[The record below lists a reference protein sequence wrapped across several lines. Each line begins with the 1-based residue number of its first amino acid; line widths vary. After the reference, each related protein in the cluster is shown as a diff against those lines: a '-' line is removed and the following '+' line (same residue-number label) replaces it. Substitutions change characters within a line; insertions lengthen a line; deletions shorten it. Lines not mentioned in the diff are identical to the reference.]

1 LVTAER
7 LEALDLGIRVSQD
20 LGIRASQTDED
31 LTVDLTAGSGA
42 GLTEDSDSIVD
53 SGAGVAAL
61 VLAGAG
67 DSVGAGIRGGAGD
80 RRGGVGAPV
89 GRGDGVILPTRTGE

>member
-1 LVTAER
+1 M
-7 LEALDLGIRVSQD
+7 RVSQD

-61 VLAGAG
+61 VLAG

-89 GRGDGVILPTRTGE
+89 GRGDGVLLPTRTGE